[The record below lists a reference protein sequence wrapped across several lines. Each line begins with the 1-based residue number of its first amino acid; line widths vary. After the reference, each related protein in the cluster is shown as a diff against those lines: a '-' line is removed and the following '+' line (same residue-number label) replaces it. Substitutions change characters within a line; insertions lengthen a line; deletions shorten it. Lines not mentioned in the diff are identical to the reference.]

1 MVHGNGAITLLIHL
15 LPQHG
20 IIHGNCAKIWE
31 QILPWLNQ
39 RIKTSFLPTCWGIL
53 AGAGMGGLGCIGKL
67 ITNFIASMTAQR
79 REIIRIG
86 AMAIQVTVEAM
97 KIVCIMQ
104 NVTLIMENGMTLLAQ
119 GPTPLLS
126 ARGQFRRKQ
135 LQIHMQL
142 CICSEF
148 PFPYSASCCPS
159 SRTFSPFNLFW

>member
-1 MVHGNGAITLLIHL
+1 
-15 LPQHG
+15 
-20 IIHGNCAKIWE
+20 
-31 QILPWLNQ
+31 
-39 RIKTSFLPTCWGIL
+39 
-53 AGAGMGGLGCIGKL
+53 MGGLGCIGKL

-126 ARGQFRRKQ
+126 ARGQFRRKR

-159 SRTFSPFNLFW
+159 SRTFSPFNLFWQFLFRKSLTPFLTGSNLAFFVSCPVDKALPYIDRQIDRQIWQIDRRL